1 MKLNHADDTPTDYG
15 LQLTK
20 FDEQVISRHHK
31 VAEVIRRHLK
41 DIHTEILRLDPEMLI
56 WTTPATR
63 PRSPARSL
71 LRWSSS
77 CAGLPRGCGSRLQ
90 SCRGEET
97 TRVLIPAAAMGQ
109 RRGSLGLDQVGS
121 RLMGSAVF
129 AVVHHDFR

>member
-90 SCRGEET
+90 RRRNCTGGDGGEQ
-97 TRVLIPAAAMGQ
+97 RHRDRHRNQAYDAAAC
-109 RRGSLGLDQVGS
+109 
-121 RLMGSAVF
+121 A
-129 AVVHHDFR
+129 A

>member
-1 MKLNHADDTPTDYG
+1 MKLNHADYPTPEFGEPSTSR
-15 LQLTK
+15 
-20 FDEQVISRHHK
+20 FDEEVISRHH
-31 VAEVIRRHLK
+31 EVDIIRRHLK

-90 SCRGEET
+90 
-97 TRVLIPAAAMGQ
+97 
-109 RRGSLGLDQVGS
+109 RRRNCTGADG
-121 RLMGSAVF
+121 RE
-129 AVVHHDFR
+129 